1 MTPEPAMP
9 TLKPNPDAT
18 TDEPTVHHV
27 SQRKKRGL
35 PPVKMQLQLTSMI
48 DVIFQLLIYFIV
60 TASFTLGEGVITAK
74 LPQGGSAPATTK
86 PPDKPLNITLTA
98 AGNFGVS
105 INVAGVQRVDNF
117 SQLIAVL
124 EQLQYDPD
132 RLRNGVYKPDNPIL
146 IKPAGQVRWQHVVN
160 AFNSAVAAR
169 YTNVSFAQVSE
180 Q

>member
-1 MTPEPAMP
+1 MSTA
-9 TLKPNPDAT
+9 TPNPEAAAN
-18 TDEPTVHHV
+18 DEPIVPHV

-35 PPVKMQLQLTSMI
+35 PPARMQLQLTSMI

-74 LPQGGSAPATTK
+74 LPQGGAAPSTTK

-98 AGNFGVS
+98 AGTSGVS
-105 INVAGVQRVDNF
+105 INVGGVQRVDNF

-124 EQLQYDPD
+124 ERLQYDPD

-169 YTNVSFAQVSE
+169 YSNVSFAQATE
-180 Q
+180 

>member
-1 MTPEPAMP
+1 M
-9 TLKPNPDAT
+9 
-18 TDEPTVHHV
+18 
-27 SQRKKRGL
+27 
-35 PPVKMQLQLTSMI
+35 
-48 DVIFQLLIYFIV
+48 
-60 TASFTLGEGVITAK
+60 
-74 LPQGGSAPATTK
+74 
-86 PPDKPLNITLTA
+86 NITLTA

-169 YTNVSFAQVSE
+169 YSNVSFAQATE
-180 Q
+180 